1 MSVVRISDGQ
11 RRRWSITI
19 TPINGSTGA
28 IDVESQPEHG
38 VRLIELDVF
47 RQNGAFFTG
56 NSYTKVQIVRKVRLM
71 RQTLIEK
78 MECSVTQSGLRLWRA
93 VVWHGSCANIP
104 SRFRTWPWL
113 SCASAKIEHDCRGF
127 VFSCLNVTPSG
138 NFCRT
143 HNNLP

>member
-1 MSVVRISDGQ
+1 MSVFGIGDGQ
-11 RRRWSITI
+11 RGRGRVAVA
-19 TPINGSTGA
+19 PVYGGTGA
-28 IDVESQPEHG
+28 IDIESQPEHG
-38 VRLIELDVF
+38 VRLIELDIF

-93 VVWHGSCANIP
+93 VVWHGSCAKIP
-104 SRFRTWPWL
+104 LRFRTWPWL
-113 SCASAKIEHDCRGF
+113 SCASAKIEHDFRGF